1 MRVSLV
7 MCVPWFGL
15 VLYADGVCVGK
26 EAWFWFWLGIVL
38 GLEGMGCG
46 LL

>member
-38 GLEGMGCG
+38 GLGGMGCG

>member
-7 MCVPWFGL
+7 CVRWGGL
-15 VLYADGVCVGK
+15 VLYADDVCVGK
-26 EAWFWFWLGIVL
+26 EVWFWSGIVL

-46 LL
+46 ML